1 MNDRVTFDGPTEL
14 ADLYDAHGSEVYR
27 FLLAMLGGKE
37 DAEDAC
43 HEVWMRVYRKLRW
56 VRQAEAYL
64 WRTAR
69 NEARRALARRGRR
82 RSREVRDEG
91 LELLPD
97 ERNPGVS
104 RADRLSVARELAGL
118 PVKQREAVTLM
129 AFEGLTAREAGERLG
144 ISANTAASRYRLALE
159 RLRRRLSRVGEEG

>member
-1 MNDRVTFDGPTEL
+1 
-14 ADLYDAHGSEVYR
+14 
-27 FLLAMLGGKE
+27 
-37 DAEDAC
+37 
-43 HEVWMRVYRKLRW
+43 
-56 VRQAEAYL
+56 
-64 WRTAR
+64 
-69 NEARRALARRGRR
+69 R
-82 RSREVRDEG
+82 RSREVREEG

-159 RLRRRLSRVGEEG
+159 RLRRRLSRVGEEGGRKGDLKVSFGACGSPTRRLL